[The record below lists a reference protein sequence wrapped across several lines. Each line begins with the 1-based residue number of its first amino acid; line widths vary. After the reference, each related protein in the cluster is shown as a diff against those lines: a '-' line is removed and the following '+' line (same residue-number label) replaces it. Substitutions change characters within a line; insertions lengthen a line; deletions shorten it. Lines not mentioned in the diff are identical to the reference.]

1 MTQNPGGSALNTA
14 WHLAAQGVH
23 VSLHA
28 AVGRDRAATILT
40 SALDAESKIADPS
53 KTLAVLNYQP
63 TASCVALHGPRVDR
77 AFVSASGAASAANL
91 AQLVPNGPDSLDVT
105 HVHIGG
111 FYVCAGLQSAL
122 PKFVEALKRRGVV
135 VSADPNF
142 DAGGV
147 WRTPAALA
155 TMTRGPGAVDLL
167 MPSEVEA
174 CEITGKDTAEEA
186 LEALV
191 GGTDERRIKLAVI
204 KRGAAGVL
212 AGDRDGR
219 RWHAPACT
227 VARVVDTN
235 GAGDAFNAG
244 FLRVW
249 SAGGLSG
256 RRSGR
261 VARPP
266 PSPRS
271 TRAGAGRGRRTRDA
285 STRRRTPSTGISR
298 GGRRASSRAW
308 RRGSWREMPH
318 LASGGGATRRGVWS
332 GGGAP

>member
-111 FYVCAGLQSAL
+111 FYVCAGLRRVAE
-122 PKFVEALKRRGVV
+122 VRGGGERRGV

-142 DAGGV
+142 DAG
-147 WRTPAALA
+147 AC
-155 TMTRGPGAVDLL
+155 GA
-167 MPSEVEA
+167 P
-174 CEITGKDTAEEA
+174 
-186 LEALV
+186 
-191 GGTDERRIKLAVI
+191 
-204 KRGAAGVL
+204 
-212 AGDRDGR
+212 
-219 RWHAPACT
+219 
-227 VARVVDTN
+227 
-235 GAGDAFNAG
+235 
-244 FLRVW
+244 
-249 SAGGLSG
+249 
-256 RRSGR
+256 RRS
-261 VARPP
+261 
-266 PSPRS
+266 
-271 TRAGAGRGRRTRDA
+271 RR
-285 STRRRTPSTGISR
+285 
-298 GGRRASSRAW
+298 
-308 RRGSWREMPH
+308 
-318 LASGGGATRRGVWS
+318 
-332 GGGAP
+332 

>member
-1 MTQNPGGSALNTA
+1 VDVDAVTQNPGGSALNTA

-77 AFVSASGAASAANL
+77 AFVSATGAASAANL

-249 SAGGLSG
+249 SAGGAVGEAL
-256 RRSGR
+256 
-261 VARPP
+261 
-266 PSPRS
+266 
-271 TRAGAGRGRRTRDA
+271 RAGCASAAVAAQHAGGSGAWAPDARRVDA
-285 STRRRTPSTGISR
+285 QADAEYGDKPWWQKGV
-298 GGRRASSRAW
+298 
-308 RRGSWREMPH
+308 
-318 LASGGGATRRGVWS
+318 LACM
-332 GGGAP
+332 APRKLA

>member
-142 DAGGV
+142 DAGGG
-147 WRTPAALA
+147 RTPAALT

-235 GAGDAFNAG
+235 GAAT
-244 FLRVW
+244 
-249 SAGGLSG
+249 
-256 RRSGR
+256 
-261 VARPP
+261 
-266 PSPRS
+266 RS
-271 TRAGAGRGRRTRDA
+271 TRGFCASERRGAVGEALRAGCRRRRRAARGRERGVGAQRRVDA
-285 STRRRTPSTGISR
+285 QADAEYGDKPWWQK
-298 GGRRASSRAW
+298 ASSRAW
-308 RRGSWREMPH
+308 RRE
-318 LASGGGATRRGVWS
+318 LA
-332 GGGAP
+332 

>member
-28 AVGRDRAATILT
+28 AVGRDRTATILT

-77 AFVSASGAASAANL
+77 AFVSATGAASAANL

-249 SAGGLSG
+249 SAGGPSG
-256 RRSGR
+256 G
-261 VARPP
+261 A
-266 PSPRS
+266 
-271 TRAGAGRGRRTRDA
+271 RAGCASAAVAAQHAGGSGAWAPDA
-285 STRRRTPSTGISR
+285 PTRRRA
-298 GGRRASSRAW
+298 GGRRV
-308 RRGSWREMPH
+308 RG
-318 LASGGGATRRGVWS
+318 
-332 GGGAP
+332 